1 MHRAPLGSQLVEL
14 PHGVV
19 DTLPVVP
26 GGLVPIHLLNQL
38 LKAP

>member
-14 PHGVV
+14 PHAVV
-19 DTLPVVP
+19 DTLPVIP